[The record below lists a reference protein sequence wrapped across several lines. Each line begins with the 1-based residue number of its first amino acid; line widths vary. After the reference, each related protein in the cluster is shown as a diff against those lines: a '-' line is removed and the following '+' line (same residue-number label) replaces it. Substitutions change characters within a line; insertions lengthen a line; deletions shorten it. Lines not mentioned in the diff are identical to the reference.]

1 MSIDLYADVEKRFR
15 AVFACVSEIEFVR
28 APGRVNIIGEH
39 TDYNGLSVLP
49 MALDREIVIG
59 LSARQDS
66 VIELTN
72 VVESMPVV
80 GFDLCL
86 RIAPYKTGHWGNYIK
101 AAAQAI
107 WEWAA
112 SNSPESLPLKGFRGC
127 VAGSVPPGS
136 GLSSSSALVVAAAT
150 ALVHVNKLGISK
162 PDLADLLA
170 KGERY
175 VGTEGGGMDQAV
187 SILAR
192 KGYALKIDFFPL
204 RTTPVKVP
212 PGCSIVVANSLV
224 LAKKTGGARAAYNT
238 RVAEC
243 KLGLAILKHV
253 VRYSHPKAKSAVL
266 LRDFAKVVRSWP
278 NLLARLPG
286 VEMPLKDFAR
296 WMDLRE
302 PGRNRL
308 REQCLRARDGS
319 FIDEPTEGFKPKMRV
334 RHVLTEGRRVMLA
347 ARAMKQGDAV
357 ELGRLMDESH
367 LSCARDYE
375 ISCPELDELVAA
387 LKSAGALGARL
398 TGAGFGG
405 CAVALVRDG
414 DVGRV
419 LDGVWDSYYRKRNV
433 PDAQRDEVLFACSP
447 AAGAGV
453 LNS

>member
-1 MSIDLYADVEKRFR
+1 MPVGLYADVEKRFR
-15 AVFACVSEIEFVR
+15 AVFACASEIEFVR

-59 LSARQDS
+59 LAARTDA
-66 VIELTN
+66 VLELTN
-72 VVESMPVV
+72 VVESMAPVK
-80 GFDLCL
+80 FDLTSNVP
-86 RIAPYKTGHWGNYIK
+86 PYGTGHWGNYVK

-162 PDLADLLA
+162 PDLANLLA

-192 KGYALKIDFFPL
+192 KGYALRIDFFPL

-212 PGCSIVVANSLV
+212 EGCSIVVANSLV
-224 LAKKTGGARAAYNT
+224 EAKKTGGARTAYNT

-243 KLGLAILKHV
+243 KQGLAMLKRV
-253 VRYSHPKAKSAVL
+253 VRDSHPEAESAVL
-266 LRDFAKVVRSWP
+266 LRDFAEAVPTWP
-278 NLLARLPG
+278 DALNELAEES
-286 VEMPLKDFAR
+286 V
-296 WMDLRE
+296 
-302 PGRNRL
+302 
-308 REQCLRARDGS
+308 
-319 FIDEPTEGFKPKMRV
+319 PKKRV
-334 RHVLTEGRRVMLA
+334 RHVLTEGRRVTLA

-387 LKSAGALGARL
+387 LKSADALGARL

-414 DVGRV
+414 DVRQA
-419 LDGVWDSYYRKRNV
+419 LDSVWESYYRKRDV
-433 PDAQRDEVLFACSP
+433 PDARRDEVLFSCLP
-447 AAGAGV
+447 AAGARV
-453 LNS
+453 VTHA